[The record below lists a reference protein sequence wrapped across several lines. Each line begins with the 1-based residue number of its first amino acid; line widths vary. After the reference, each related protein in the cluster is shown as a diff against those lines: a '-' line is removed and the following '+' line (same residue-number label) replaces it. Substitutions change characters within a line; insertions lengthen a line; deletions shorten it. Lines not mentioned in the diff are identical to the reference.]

1 MVEEVKTSQIG
12 TELNVV
18 SGNEFLEV
26 FDPDQPGV
34 ELRVRTN
41 KFAVADHSH
50 AASSIT
56 SGIIATARLGAG
68 TPSALNFLRG
78 DGVWVPVTA
87 TGTGNDDQTAIEVPF
102 TPQGNLISTDVQ
114 AALVE
119 LDTEKAPLSHTH
131 LADDVTGL
139 DTRIS
144 DIIAQ
149 NPYGGD
155 ATTEDFTKL
164 SQIDASAVEIN
175 RLVGVT
181 SPVQQPI
188 DSKAPNSHTHN
199 MTTLEATPY
208 RLFYSGSDGKVTQLP
223 FGASNTYFRSNGIE
237 AAPSFN
243 VPPEEIAVALFGTN
257 EAVLVGNGV
266 HMIPIPVSLNAK
278 KVLDVRGIVYDQGVT
293 GSTDIQ
299 IRRRRNGASVNVL
312 STPVTISAEY
322 HAADGVIDAANQ
334 GLITDD
340 VLLVDIT
347 AVHTTTPPNGLSVVI
362 TCGI

>member
-1 MVEEVKTSQIG
+1 MVDVRISG
-12 TELNVV
+12 FGVELNVV

-41 KFAVADHSH
+41 KFAPADHGH
-50 AASSIT
+50 PASSIT
-56 SGIIATARLGAG
+56 SGVMAPARLGAG

-87 TGTGNDDQTAIEVPF
+87 TGAGNDDQTAIEVPF

-119 LDTEKAPLSHTH
+119 LDTEKTGVGHGHAPE
-131 LADDVTGL
+131 DITGL
-139 DTRIS
+139 DSFVADLIQ
-144 DIIAQ
+144 Q

-164 SQIDASAVEIN
+164 SQIDATAAEIN

-181 SPVQQPI
+181 GPLQQAI

-199 MTTLEATPY
+199 VTVLDATPHS
-208 RLFYSGSDGKVTQLP
+208 LFYSGGDGKVTQLP
-223 FGASNTYFRSNGIE
+223 LGGSDTYLRGNGPSV
-237 AAPSFN
+237 APSFN
-243 VPPEEIAVALFGTN
+243 VPPEEIAVALFATN

-266 HMIPIPVSLNAK
+266 YMIPIPVSLNAK
-278 KVLDVRGIVYDQGVT
+278 NVLAVRAVVYDQGVT

-312 STPVTISAEY
+312 STPVTIGAEY
-322 HAADGVIDAANQ
+322 QAADGVIDAANQ
-334 GLITDD
+334 GLITGDALLID
-340 VLLVDIT
+340 VT
-347 AVHTTTPPNGLSVVI
+347 AVHATPPNGLSVVI